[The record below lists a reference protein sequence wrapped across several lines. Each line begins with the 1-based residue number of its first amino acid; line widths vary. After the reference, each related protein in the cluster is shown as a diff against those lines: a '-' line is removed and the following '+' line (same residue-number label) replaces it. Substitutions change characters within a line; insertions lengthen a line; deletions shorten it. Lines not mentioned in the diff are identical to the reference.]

1 MLLLLGCQAVPP
13 DMPAIPATVHNN
25 NQVVVLIPSVLIIND
40 AYCLFKYLANKELTR
55 EFLVL
60 HNG

>member
-1 MLLLLGCQAVPP
+1 MLLLLGGREVPP
-13 DMPAIPATVHNN
+13 NMPAIPATVHNN
-25 NQVVVLIPSVLIIND
+25 NQVVVLVLSVLIIND
-40 AYCLFKYLANKELTR
+40 VCCLFKYLANKELTR